1 MVRPRKRFAQH
12 WLRSETV
19 LDAIVNA
26 AGLRESDRL
35 LEVGPGTGS
44 LTQRLLPK
52 VAAVVGVE
60 IDTVLC
66 GQLPKRFP
74 VENLLV
80 IEGDILDL
88 DLGAALADHPPFQ
101 APNKVVANIP
111 YNITG
116 PLLEYLIGT
125 IPQPIAPAY
134 ERIVLLVQREIA
146 DRLCAVPGSKAFG
159 VLSVRMQYLAET
171 KLICTVP
178 PQAFKP
184 PPKVESAVI
193 CLTPRPP
200 LQPAQQPEHL
210 AMLIKQ
216 AFSSKRKMLRNNIK
230 ALIDPEHLTPLL
242 TQLGINP
249 DARPEAI
256 GVAQWVALSD
266 ALTSQPPCIP

>member
-1 MVRPRKRFAQH
+1 MRPRKRFAQH

-26 AGLRESDRL
+26 AGLREGDRL

-88 DLGAALADHPPFQ
+88 DLGAALADHPRFQ

-116 PLLEYLIGT
+116 PLLEYLIGA
-125 IPQPIAPAY
+125 IAQPVTPAY

-184 PPKVESAVI
+184 PPKVESAVV

-200 LQPAQQPEHL
+200 IQPAQQPEHL

-230 ALIDPEHLTPLL
+230 ALIDPEALTPLL

-256 GVAQWVALSD
+256 AVAQWVALSD
-266 ALTSQPPCIP
+266 ALVAMGSGKL

>member
-26 AGLRESDRL
+26 AGLREGDRL

-88 DLGAALADHPPFQ
+88 DLGAALADHPRFQ

-116 PLLEYLIGT
+116 PLLEYLIGA
-125 IPQPIAPAY
+125 IAQPITPAY

-146 DRLCAVPGSKAFG
+146 DRLCAIPGSKAFG

-184 PPKVESAVI
+184 PPKVESAVV

-230 ALIDPEHLTPLL
+230 ALIDPEALTPLL

-256 GVAQWVALSD
+256 GVAQWVALSE
-266 ALTSQPPCIP
+266 ALVEVGSGK